1 MKLGLLGGTFDPIHL
16 GHLILAENCLE
27 ACQLDALWFLPTG
40 IPPHKDVSQLTPG
53 RDRVEMLQLAT
64 AGHPHF
70 SVHTLELDREGVA
83 YTVDTLEEIH
93 RDHPQAELLFLI
105 GADSLSDLP
114 NWRMPQRIAEL
125 AQLVAVNRGSGQRPP
140 IPEKLDGCVA
150 ARIQHVTVAGI

>member
-53 RDRVEMLQLAT
+53 HDRVEMLQLAT

-70 SVHTLELDREGVA
+70 SVHTLEMDPYTLAPLGVEPFSLAAMQARALLEHDLATEAEKEGR
-83 YTVDTLEEIH
+83 VDTKV
-93 RDHPQAELLFLI
+93 RVFT
-105 GADSLSDLP
+105 LP
-114 NWRMPQRIAEL
+114 NVQPKSVIE
-125 AQLVAVNRGSGQRPP
+125 
-140 IPEKLDGCVA
+140 
-150 ARIQHVTVAGI
+150 